1 MIGSLRGTLIDR
13 SASEVLVEVCGVGYR
28 VTVTPSTSVDLGFV
42 GSEVFVHIHHHV
54 REDAQTL
61 YGFSSRDERVSF
73 EEFVQEHPRE
83 PLPDKVSWQTER
95 TDRYN
100 RAHWLVI
107 DRLGAVPGESHLVDT
122 NLLQRGREL
131 DFGLRI
137 SSAVDRGRRA
147 HEVVQGSNAFQ
158 VGLRQGDRLVE
169 INGTT
174 VQTGRDIAEGMEAW
188 EVGDPLRFVVERD
201 GKRLVLEG
209 VFQPIEVDLPP
220 APIFP
225 RKKPSGRVDLV
236 RLGNVV
242 EASTEGVRA
251 FTVLLSP
258 SVFDFRRPIRV
269 VANGRPVFD
278 GLVEPSVA
286 TMLKWAARDN
296 DRTMLFGAE
305 LNIDLGK

>member
-1 MIGSLRGTLIDR
+1 M
-13 SASEVLVEVCGVGYR
+13 
-28 VTVTPSTSVDLGFV
+28 
-42 GSEVFVHIHHHV
+42 
-54 REDAQTL
+54 
-61 YGFSSRDERVSF
+61 
-73 EEFVQEHPRE
+73 
-83 PLPDKVSWQTER
+83 
-95 TDRYN
+95 
-100 RAHWLVI
+100 
-107 DRLGAVPGESHLVDT
+107 
-122 NLLQRGREL
+122 
-131 DFGLRI
+131 
-137 SSAVDRGRRA
+137 
-147 HEVVQGSNAFQ
+147 
-158 VGLRQGDRLVE
+158 
-169 INGTT
+169 
-174 VQTGRDIAEGMEAW
+174 QTGRDIAEGMEAW

-209 VFQPIEVDLPP
+209 VFQPIEVDVPP

-258 SVFDFRRPIRV
+258 SVFDSRRPIRV